1 MKASKSAKTSEFIL
15 TKVAP
20 LFNQRGYVGTSMSE
34 ITSATGMTKGA
45 IYGNFKNKEELAFE
59 AFAYNVRKVVNLIRK
74 MLQDI
79 PSAIGQLKGLTEFY
93 RNYETHIA
101 DLGGCPIVNFGVDAN
116 YQNPKMLKRVQEII
130 LKLQGY
136 IEKMIQEG
144 IKQEEIKADI
154 NPTIQA
160 KKIYTLIQGA
170 VFMAFTMENGLYLN
184 LMMDHVDDLIE
195 NELKA

>member
-1 MKASKSAKTSEFIL
+1 MKASKSAKTREFIL

-34 ITSATGMTKGA
+34 ITNATGMTKGA

-74 MLQDI
+74 MLQDV

-116 YQNPKMLKRVQEII
+116 YQNPEMLKRVQEII

-184 LMMDHVDDLIE
+184 LMMDHVDELIE
-195 NELKA
+195 NELKV